1 MQLPNRC
8 GFMKNR
14 VEESHMLK
22 RIILFL
28 TVSLCMVAVAFASNP
43 TEQIKKTVD
52 EVVRIVSDKEMKK
65 NEVKRRQALKKSIS
79 TIFDY
84 TEMAKRS
91 LGKHWNVR
99 TPAEKKQFS
108 ELFATLLENSYAS
121 KIESYNNE
129 KIVYIKEIVD
139 EEHAEIKSKVVT
151 AARDEFTLDY
161 RLFKQDGKWM
171 VYDVVIEGV
180 SLVSNYRSQFNK
192 IITSNGYDKLV
203 KKLQSKNDE
212 LKAP

>member
-1 MQLPNRC
+1 
-8 GFMKNR
+8 
-14 VEESHMLK
+14 
-22 RIILFL
+22 
-28 TVSLCMVAVAFASNP
+28 
-43 TEQIKKTVD
+43 
-52 EVVRIVSDKEMKK
+52 
-65 NEVKRRQALKKSIS
+65 
-79 TIFDY
+79 
-84 TEMAKRS
+84 MAKRS